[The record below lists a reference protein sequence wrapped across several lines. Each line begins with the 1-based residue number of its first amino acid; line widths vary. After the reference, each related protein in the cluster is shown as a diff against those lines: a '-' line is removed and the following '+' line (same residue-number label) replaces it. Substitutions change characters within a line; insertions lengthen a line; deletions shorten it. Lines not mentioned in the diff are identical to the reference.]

1 MGFAMAHYSMGF
13 AMHCSKEKLPIV
25 CSLSLEYVLAL
36 QPVDFKCYIVFR
48 LQIFILVWK
57 FKGGQKVS
65 VVDKMSFQELLS
77 LRATKSNNQEQEE
90 PRREDEGE

>member
-13 AMHCSKEKLPIV
+13 AMEHSKENCYCVFNQPGFFLHCIILLPNV
-25 CSLSLEYVLAL
+25 SL
-36 QPVDFKCYIVFR
+36 QT
-48 LQIFILVWK
+48 QTFILVWK